1 MLPSRTSMAALLVV
15 ALVGTTALPLFG
27 TDPADAEYAENL
39 FLKERVRSLEKR
51 LAKLEGQMQL
61 LTGGAVLPAGGFL
74 PTPGLVPRQPSPQR
88 PSEDDP
94 ADKYRAKI
102 ILLNYQRVIP
112 QSPESP
118 RR

>member
-1 MLPSRTSMAALLVV
+1 MLPSRTSIAALLAV

-27 TDPADAEYAENL
+27 TDPADAENAENL
-39 FLKERVRSLEKR
+39 YLKERVRSLEKR
-51 LAKLEGQMQL
+51 LAKLERQMQL
-61 LTGGAVLPAGGFL
+61 LTSGAVLPAGGFP
-74 PTPGLVPRQPSPQR
+74 PTPGLVPRQLSPQR

-102 ILLNYQRVIP
+102 ILLNLPRVIP
-112 QSPESP
+112 PSSESP

>member
-27 TDPADAEYAENL
+27 TDPADAENAENL
-39 FLKERVRSLEKR
+39 YLKERVRSLEKR
-51 LAKLEGQMQL
+51 LAKLENQMRL
-61 LTGGAVLPAGGFL
+61 LADGAVFPAGGYL
-74 PTPGLVPRQPSPQR
+74 PAPGLVPRQPSPQR
-88 PSEDDP
+88 PLEDDP

-102 ILLNYQRVIP
+102 ILLNDQRVIP
-112 QSPESP
+112 KSPESP

>member
-27 TDPADAEYAENL
+27 TDPADAENAENL
-39 FLKERVRSLEKR
+39 YLKERVRSLEKR

-74 PTPGLVPRQPSPQR
+74 PTQGLVPRESL
-88 PSEDDP
+88 EDDP

-112 QSPESP
+112 NSPESP